1 MSTTLQLL
9 TQVAA
14 VLPMADDD
22 LIGFTTDKLTE
33 VGTMFRVGSIVAA
46 VGFVIFQAI
55 ASRGAMARIITSGV
69 AAAVFV
75 WIVFNVTDLKDR
87 VDNEMN
93 SAPAIGAQ
101 ASIPQV

>member
-9 TQVAA
+9 TQAAA
-14 VLPMADDD
+14 VLPMAGDDI
-22 LIGFTTDKLTE
+22 IGFTQDK
-33 VGTMFRVGSIVAA
+33 VNAVGSLFRAGAIVIAI
-46 VGFVIFQAI
+46 GFVIFQAI
-55 ASRGAMARIITSGV
+55 ASRGAMARIVVSGV

-93 SAPAIGAQ
+93 TAPAVGVQ
-101 ASIPQV
+101 AHTPQA